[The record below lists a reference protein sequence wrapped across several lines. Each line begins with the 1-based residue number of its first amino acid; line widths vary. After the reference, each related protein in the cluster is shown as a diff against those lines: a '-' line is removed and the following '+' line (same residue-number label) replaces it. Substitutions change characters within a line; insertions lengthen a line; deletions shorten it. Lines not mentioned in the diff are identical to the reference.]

1 MAELF
6 VDTSAW
12 YPAVVASHADHL
24 TVAEA
29 LHDALAAGARLVTT
43 NLVVM
48 ETHALLLHRAN
59 RGVALTFARTAYEPP
74 TVVVTSSLELERSAI
89 TDWLSRYADQDF
101 SLADGVSFAVMK
113 SRGISQALTLDAHFG
128 IAGFELVPAA
138 RSRAGSKR
146 R

>member
-1 MAELF
+1 MPELF

-12 YPAVVASHADHL
+12 YPAVVASHPDHPA
-24 TVAEA
+24 VAEA

-48 ETHALLLHRAN
+48 ETHALLLHRAG
-59 RGVALTFARTAYEPP
+59 RGVALTFARTVWEPP
-74 TVVVTSSLELERSAI
+74 TVVISSSPELERRAV

-113 SRGISQALTLDAHFG
+113 SRGISQVLALDAHFG
-128 IAGFELVPAA
+128 IAGFEVVPSPAL
-138 RSRAGSKR
+138 RRKR
-146 R
+146 RR

>member
-12 YPAVVASHADHL
+12 YPAVVASHPDHAAI
-24 TVAEA
+24 AEV
-29 LHDALAAGARLVTT
+29 LHDALRAGARLVTT

-59 RGVALTFARTAYEPP
+59 RDVALTFAKTVIEPP
-74 TVVVTSSLELERSAI
+74 TVVVASTLELEQRAVD
-89 TDWLSRYADQDF
+89 DWVARFADQGF

-113 SRGISQALTLDAHFG
+113 ARRITQALSLDAHFAV
-128 IAGFELVPAA
+128 AGFQVLP
-138 RSRAGSKR
+138 SGGTR
-146 R
+146 RRRR

>member
-1 MAELF
+1 VAELF

-12 YPAVVASHADHL
+12 YSAVVASHGDHS

-59 RGVALTFARTAYEPP
+59 RGAALTFARTVYEPP
-74 TVVVTSSLELERSAI
+74 TVVVTSDLELERSAI
-89 TDWLSRYADQDF
+89 TDWLSRYGDQDF

-113 SRGISQALTLDAHFG
+113 SRGISRALTLDAHFG
-128 IAGFELVPAA
+128 IGGFEVLPATRPRR
-138 RSRAGSKR
+138 RSR
-146 R
+146 

>member
-12 YPAVVASHADHL
+12 YPAVVASHGDHS

-59 RGVALTFARTAYEPP
+59 RGAALTFARTVYEPP
-74 TVVVTSSLELERSAI
+74 TVVVTSGLELERSAI

-128 IAGFELVPAA
+128 IAGFELVPAGRPRP
-138 RSRAGSKR
+138 RSRR